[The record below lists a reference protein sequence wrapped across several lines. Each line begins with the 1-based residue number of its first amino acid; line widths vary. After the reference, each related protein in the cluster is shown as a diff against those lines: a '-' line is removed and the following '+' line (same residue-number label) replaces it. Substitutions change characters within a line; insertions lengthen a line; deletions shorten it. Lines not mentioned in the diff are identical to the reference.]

1 MNFIDDK
8 NFNRVIDILKRD
20 GWTNVSR
27 IKDVEALE
35 QQEIRDSHVLFVDIQ
50 GVGKK
55 MGFADEGLGLIVA
68 LREKYKYKKIIVYS
82 AEEPQKIKAFHKG
95 MNDADYRL
103 AKDTDP
109 YEFERLLEIYAME
122 CFSVEQC
129 VERLYKIICKEL
141 GYAVDREKLTIAL
154 ANVYNTKNFENKNL
168 SKLFQISNVSLILDI
183 IKIFCSIP

>member
-1 MNFIDDK
+1 M
-8 NFNRVIDILKRD
+8 
-20 GWTNVSR
+20 
-27 IKDVEALE
+27 
-35 QQEIRDSHVLFVDIQ
+35 
-50 GVGKK
+50 
-55 MGFADEGLGLIVA
+55 
-68 LREKYKYKKIIVYS
+68 KYKKIIVYS

>member
-1 MNFIDDK
+1 MFDFISNLFSRKNRQLPVRTLETIKPACKVCFIDDK

-129 VERLYKIICKEL
+129 VERLYKIIHYCPLKMD
-141 GYAVDREKLTIAL
+141 GV
-154 ANVYNTKNFENKNL
+154 KN
-168 SKLFQISNVSLILDI
+168 
-183 IKIFCSIP
+183 

>member
-1 MNFIDDK
+1 
-8 NFNRVIDILKRD
+8 
-20 GWTNVSR
+20 
-27 IKDVEALE
+27 
-35 QQEIRDSHVLFVDIQ
+35 
-50 GVGKK
+50 
-55 MGFADEGLGLIVA
+55 
-68 LREKYKYKKIIVYS
+68 
-82 AEEPQKIKAFHKG
+82 
-95 MNDADYRL
+95 
-103 AKDTDP
+103 
-109 YEFERLLEIYAME
+109 ME